1 MDSEPGPG
9 DVSRH
14 VPGLC
19 CLLTLGRLMK
29 REGEGEE
36 AAPPR
41 LRREPAHGGGEGQRS
56 LIFSTVQNVS

>member
-29 REGEGEE
+29 RGGGE

-56 LIFSTVQNVS
+56 LIFSTVQNAS